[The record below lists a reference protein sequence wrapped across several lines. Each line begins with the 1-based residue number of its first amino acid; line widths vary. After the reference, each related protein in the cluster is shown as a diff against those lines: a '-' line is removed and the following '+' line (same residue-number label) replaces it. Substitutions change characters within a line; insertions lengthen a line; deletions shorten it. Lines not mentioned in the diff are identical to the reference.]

1 MNKKNNIDIE
11 FILVEPSH
19 SGNIGACARAIKN
32 MGFEKLA
39 IVKPRKTI
47 TEEAFHRAKSAKD
60 ILENA
65 VIYESFDQAIEEKN
79 LILAT
84 SARETTIPWPTF
96 YIDEISEEIKG
107 ELKSEKT
114 KSAIIFGREDNGL
127 SNEELQKCHI
137 HLVIPTSD
145 EYSSLNLSHALQ
157 LVAFEIRK
165 IYLDNNVSISEEKD
179 LVSNLENEKLLEHL
193 MEVLK
198 KIDFYDP
205 KSSKQVK
212 TRIERLIKKIRLD
225 KMEMGILRGFLS
237 KIIDFEK

>member
-84 SARETTIPWPTF
+84 SARERTIPWPTF

-107 ELKSEKT
+107 ELKAEKT

-179 LVSNLENEKLLEHL
+179 LVSNSENEKLLEHL

>member
-84 SARETTIPWPTF
+84 SARERTIPWPTF

>member
-1 MNKKNNIDIE
+1 MNKKNNNDIE

-32 MGFEKLA
+32 MGFKKLA
-39 IVKPRKTI
+39 VVNPRQTI
-47 TEEAFHRAKSAKD
+47 TKEAFHRAKSAKD

-65 VIYESFDQAIEEKN
+65 LVYESFDQAIKEKT

-84 SARETTIPWPTF
+84 SARERTIPWPTF
-96 YIDEISEEIKG
+96 FIDEISEEIKR
-107 ELKSEKT
+107 ELKST
-114 KSAIIFGREDNGL
+114 KSKTAIIFGREDNGL

-137 HLVIPTSD
+137 HLIIPTSS
-145 EYSSLNLSHALQ
+145 EYPSLNLSHALQ

-165 IYLDNNVSISEEKD
+165 ITADDNILKSED
-179 LVSNLENEKLLEHL
+179 RDMVSNEENEKLLEHL

-198 KIDFYDP
+198 KIDFYDS

-212 TRIERLIKKIRLD
+212 TRIERLIKKTRLD

-237 KIIDFEK
+237 KIMDFEK

>member
-84 SARETTIPWPTF
+84 SARERTIPWPTF
-96 YIDEISEEIKG
+96 YIDEISEEIKS

-165 IYLDNNVSISEEKD
+165 IFLDNDIFIQEEKD

>member
-1 MNKKNNIDIE
+1 MNKKNNNDIE

-32 MGFEKLA
+32 MGFKKLG

-47 TEEAFHRAKSAKD
+47 TKEAYYRAKSAKD
-60 ILENA
+60 ILDNA
-65 VIYESFDQAIEEKN
+65 LIYESFDQAIEDKN

-84 SARETTIPWPTF
+84 SARERTIPWPTF
-96 YIDEISEEIKG
+96 FIDDMSKEIKS
-107 ELKSEKT
+107 ELQSSKNKT
-114 KSAIIFGREDNGL
+114 AVIFGREDNGL

-137 HLVIPTSD
+137 HLVIPTSV
-145 EYSSLNLSHALQ
+145 EYPSLNLSHALQ

-165 IYLDNNVSISEEKD
+165 ITLDSSILKSDERDIATNE
-179 LVSNLENEKLLEHL
+179 ENEKLLEHL

-205 KSSKQVK
+205 RSSKQVK
-212 TRIERLIKKIRLD
+212 TRIERLLKKTRLD

-237 KIIDFEK
+237 KIMDFEK

>member
-84 SARETTIPWPTF
+84 SARERTIPWPTF
-96 YIDEISEEIKG
+96 YINEISEEIKG

-179 LVSNLENEKLLEHL
+179 LVSNSENEKLLEHL

>member
-60 ILENA
+60 IVENA

-84 SARETTIPWPTF
+84 SARERTIPWPTF

>member
-47 TEEAFHRAKSAKD
+47 TDEAFHRAKSAKD

-84 SARETTIPWPTF
+84 SARERTIPWPTF

-165 IYLDNNVSISEEKD
+165 IYLDNNVPISEEKD

>member
-39 IVKPRKTI
+39 IIKPRKTI

-84 SARETTIPWPTF
+84 SARERTIPWPTF

-165 IYLDNNVSISEEKD
+165 IYLDNNVPISEEKD

>member
-84 SARETTIPWPTF
+84 SARERTIPWPTY

-107 ELKSEKT
+107 ELKAEKT

-179 LVSNLENEKLLEHL
+179 LVSNSENEKLLEHL

>member
-84 SARETTIPWPTF
+84 SARERTIPWPTF

-179 LVSNLENEKLLEHL
+179 LVSNSENEKLLEHL

>member
-65 VIYESFDQAIEEKN
+65 VIYDSFDQAIEEKN

-84 SARETTIPWPTF
+84 SARERTIPWPTF
-96 YIDEISEEIKG
+96 YIDEISEEIKS

-212 TRIERLIKKIRLD
+212 ARIERLIKKIRLD

>member
-84 SARETTIPWPTF
+84 SARERTIPWPTF

-165 IYLDNNVSISEEKD
+165 IYLNNSVSISEEKD

>member
-84 SARETTIPWPTF
+84 SARERTIPWPTF

-165 IYLDNNVSISEEKD
+165 IYLDNSVSIFEEKD

>member
-84 SARETTIPWPTF
+84 SARERTIPWPTF

-165 IYLDNNVSISEEKD
+165 IFLDNNVSISEEKD
-179 LVSNLENEKLLEHL
+179 LVSNSENEKLLEHL